1 MACEFS
7 RRGGVVTLQEKT
19 VTASASVAVSVSPD
33 SGYNGLSKVTVNQ
46 VLLQDR
52 TITPATLPYTVS
64 PTGSYVGLRR
74 ATINKDSNLVAG
86 NIKKGVSIFGV
97 TGTLEQAESKI
108 AATVKPTTAN
118 GKVCLELVG
127 IPSTATEIIGFSV
140 LIFSASTSTTYIQSM
155 QAYTG
160 YSIQDNS
167 SSLTTYSGTA
177 IVQGSTGGGATTAYH
192 SEIRSN
198 EKIYLYAMAMDLNRS
213 YTLTF
218 DPNKEYYVYAMYK

>member
-19 VTASASVAVSVSPD
+19 VTASASGAVSVSPD

-52 TITPATLPYTVS
+52 TITPASLPYTVS
-64 PTGSYVGLRR
+64 HTGSYVGLRR

-97 TGTLEQAESKI
+97 TGTLEPENSTINTTAM
-108 AATVKPTTAN
+108 PTTVN
-118 GKVCLELVG
+118 GKICLELKG

-198 EKIYLYAMAMDLNRS
+198 GKIYLYAMAMDLNQS

>member
-19 VTASASVAVSVSPD
+19 VTASASGAVSVSPD

-52 TITPATLPYTVS
+52 TITPASLPYTVS

-97 TGTLEQAESKI
+97 AGTYGGSDKI
-108 AATVKPTTAN
+108 ELSSSSSVIALIGGTPY
-118 GKVCLELVG
+118 LELTGV
-127 IPSTATEIIGFSV
+127 PSTAADVFAIRVLNNKSGSYVNTVSWYYQRGWNIQDYGSSFVNINVAGFTALSNPISVRIGFV
-140 LIFSASTSTTYIQSM
+140 RYN
-155 QAYTG
+155 G
-160 YSIQDNS
+160 
-167 SSLTTYSGTA
+167 
-177 IVQGSTGGGATTAYH
+177 
-192 SEIRSN
+192 
-198 EKIYLYAMAMDLNRS
+198 KIYLYAIGYNTTTGS
-213 YTLTF
+213 YSITL
-218 DPNKEYYVYAMYK
+218 DPSGGYSFEIEYT

>member
-19 VTASASVAVSVSPD
+19 VTASASGAVSVSPD

-108 AATVKPTTAN
+108 AATVKPTTVN

-127 IPSTATEIIGFSV
+127 IPSTATIILGFSILPV
-140 LIFSASTSTTYIQSM
+140 SGTSVGGTYIQSV
-155 QAYTG
+155 QG
-160 YSIQDNS
+160 YSNNGFSIQNDS
-167 SSLTTYSGTA
+167 SSLTSYFSPA
-177 IVQGSTGGGATTAYH
+177 SVNGGVTSANH
-192 SEIRSN
+192 SEIRSGG
-198 EKIYLYAMAMDLNRS
+198 KIYLYVTGQAQNGAYSLR
-213 YTLTF
+213 F
-218 DPNKEYYVYAMYK
+218 DANSEYYVYAMYG

>member
-19 VTASASVAVSVSPD
+19 VTASASGAVSVSPD

-52 TITPATLPYTVS
+52 TITPASLPYTVS

-97 TGTLEQAESKI
+97 TGTLNPAKNT
-108 AATVKPTTAN
+108 AGATTTPVTVG
-118 GKVCLELVG
+118 GKVCIELVG
-127 IPSTATEIIGFSV
+127 VPSTATKIYAFRVAPMSTV
-140 LIFSASTSTTYIQSM
+140 SANCLQYMWFYARSGIVIQDDSTTLSKYM
-155 QAYTG
+155 CA
-160 YSIQDNS
+160 
-167 SSLTTYSGTA
+167 SL
-177 IVQGSTGGGATTAYH
+177 IGGGRGVTT
-192 SEIRSN
+192 EICCIRS
-198 EKIYLYAMAMDLNRS
+198 EGKIYLYAAGESNGL

-218 DPNKEYYVYAMYK
+218 DTSAQYSFDAMYE